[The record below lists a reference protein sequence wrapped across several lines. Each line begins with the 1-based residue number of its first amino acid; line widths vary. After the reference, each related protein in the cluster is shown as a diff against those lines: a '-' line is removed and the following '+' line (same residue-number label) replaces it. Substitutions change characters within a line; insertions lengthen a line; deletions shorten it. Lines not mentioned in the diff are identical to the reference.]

1 MVILRS
7 SLRELVDE
15 HGTRGKLLSA
25 LQHTPRREIQLGPRT
40 PADRIEAEVGMA
52 LDLIKNAMQLNA
64 VPVDIRLVRCNGRCS
79 RIVYPVQ
86 GSIPGSGARRAATFV
101 SVLKTV
107 HTRMQ
112 SRQTATVRDVFY
124 GNVELYG
131 RQQVVVD
138 WLVALEQCF
147 GVEKSVFRI
156 LAAQKGLVHVPVPV
170 DVEGDELKGVS
181 LIPYVSEDTCVSCD
195 QWDSVEAV
203 IVVEKEAVFH
213 RLTRTAAYCRN
224 KIIITG
230 KGYPDQL
237 TRVFLQRLLAAAP
250 PHVVFRAI
258 ADSDPYGIDIVLKY
272 CGASAVPG
280 MQRFD
285 YGGIFIRDL
294 IDAGVCA
301 NPLTEGCTLQDMSLR
316 EWKMA
321 QKMLTSLC
329 GEGDHGYLSSQGAVH
344 MRRELQWQ
352 LLSFKKGEM
361 NAIM

>member
-1 MVILRS
+1 MVSLRH
-7 SLRELVDE
+7 SLRELMDE
-15 HGTRGKLLSA
+15 HGTRGKLLNA
-25 LQHTPRREIQLGPRT
+25 LQHTAKREIQLGPRT
-40 PADRIEAEVGMA
+40 PVDRIEAEVGMA

-64 VPVDIRLVRCNGRCS
+64 VPVVIKLVRCDGRCS
-79 RIVYPVQ
+79 RIVYPAR
-86 GSIPGSGARRAATFV
+86 GSTTSAGARRAATFV

-107 HTRMQ
+107 HTRMR

-156 LAAQKGLVHVPVPV
+156 LAAQKGLVHVPVPLE
-170 DVEGDELKGVS
+170 VEGQELKGVG
-181 LIPYVSEDTCVSCD
+181 LIPYVSDSSCVSCK
-195 QWDSVEAV
+195 QWDAVEAV

-213 RLTRTAAYCRN
+213 RLTRAAAYCSN

-237 TRVFLQRLLAAAP
+237 TRVFLYRLLASAP
-250 PHVVFRAI
+250 RNVAVRAI

-272 CGASAVPG
+272 CGASPAPG

-301 NPLTEGCTLQDMSLR
+301 NPVTEGCTLQDMSLR

-321 QKMLTSLC
+321 QKMLIALC
-329 GEGDHGYLSSQGAVH
+329 NEGERGYLSNSGAASI
-344 MRRELQWQ
+344 RRELQWQ